1 MLSLKNILSRLELG
15 IQHFLACVSGH
26 LYLRVLVPADPVCLR
41 TLGDL
46 LSEGT
51 RACGH
56 QCLQALRICV
66 MSPHISQPFDVEFS
80 SWELTLHERKQ
91 NKLESMLDV

>member
-56 QCLQALRICV
+56 QCLQALRIYGYPLPLIT
-66 MSPHISQPFDVEFS
+66 MSCH
-80 SWELTLHERKQ
+80 LTFRNL
-91 NKLESMLDV
+91 LT